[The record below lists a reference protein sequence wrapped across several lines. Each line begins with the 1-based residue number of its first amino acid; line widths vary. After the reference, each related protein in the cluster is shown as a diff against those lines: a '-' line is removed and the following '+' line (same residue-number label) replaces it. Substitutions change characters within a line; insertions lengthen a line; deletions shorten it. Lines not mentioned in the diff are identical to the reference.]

1 MTTPAGFTG
10 TPKEKLKVLR
20 ILTAALSLG
29 VLFFALV
36 VVVLNQMNGPLLD
49 EEKSKYSDIFLVV
62 AAVMAIVCGI
72 VAISL
77 YNKKVSFIKNG
88 NSALDEKLN
97 QYRITLTLYL
107 ALCEGAAL
115 LSVIIFFLT
124 GEYIVFAI
132 TGIMLLAMLLKM
144 PVKAKL
150 INELGIDW
158 KEQDEL

>member
-1 MTTPAGFTG
+1 
-10 TPKEKLKVLR
+10 
-20 ILTAALSLG
+20 
-29 VLFFALV
+29 
-36 VVVLNQMNGPLLD
+36 
-49 EEKSKYSDIFLVV
+49 
-62 AAVMAIVCGI
+62 MAIVCGI